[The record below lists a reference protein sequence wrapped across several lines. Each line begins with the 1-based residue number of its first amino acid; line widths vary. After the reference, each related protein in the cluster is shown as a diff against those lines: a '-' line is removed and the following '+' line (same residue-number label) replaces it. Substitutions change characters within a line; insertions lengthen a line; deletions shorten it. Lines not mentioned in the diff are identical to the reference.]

1 MSIEDK
7 KNEVLDLLKKT
18 NDSALI
24 EEVYNLLHP
33 DEAVE
38 EISVLQL
45 PEHLQ
50 QKINKAMEDYKR
62 GNYITHDQMKQ
73 KVQQWLIT

>member
-18 NDSALI
+18 NDSELI

-33 DEAVE
+33 HEAVE

-45 PEHLQ
+45 PDHLQ
-50 QKINKAMEDYKR
+50 KKINKAVEDYKT

-73 KVQQWLIT
+73 KVQQWLIK

>member
-18 NDSALI
+18 NDSELI

-33 DEAVE
+33 DEAME

-45 PEHLQ
+45 SEHLQ
-50 QKINKAMEDYKR
+50 QKINKAMEDYKT

-73 KVQQWLIT
+73 KVQQWLIN

>member
-50 QKINKAMEDYKR
+50 QKINKAMEDYKT
-62 GNYITHDQMKQ
+62 GNCITHDQMKQ
-73 KVQQWLIT
+73 KVQQWLIN

>member
-50 QKINKAMEDYKR
+50 QKINKAMEDYKT
-62 GNYITHDQMKQ
+62 GNYITQDQMKQ
-73 KVQQWLIT
+73 KVQQWLIN

>member
-50 QKINKAMEDYKR
+50 QKINKAMEDYKT

-73 KVQQWLIT
+73 KVQQWLIN

>member
-18 NDSALI
+18 NDSELI

-33 DEAVE
+33 DEAME

-50 QKINKAMEDYKR
+50 QKINKAMEDYKT

-73 KVQQWLIT
+73 KVQQWLIN

>member
-1 MSIEDK
+1 MSIKDK

-33 DEAVE
+33 DDSEE

-45 PEHLQ
+45 PENLQ

-73 KVQQWLIT
+73 KVQQWLIN

>member
-1 MSIEDK
+1 
-7 KNEVLDLLKKT
+7 VLALLKKT

-33 DEAVE
+33 DEAME

-50 QKINKAMEDYKR
+50 QKINKAMEDYKT

-73 KVQQWLIT
+73 KVQQWLIN

>member
-1 MSIEDK
+1 M
-7 KNEVLDLLKKT
+7 LHLLKKT
-18 NDSALI
+18 NDSELI
-24 EEVYNLLHP
+24 EEQYNLLHP

-38 EISVLQL
+38 ETSVLLL

-50 QKINKAMEDYKR
+50 QKINKAMDDYKT

-73 KVQQWLIT
+73 KVHQWLIK

>member
-33 DEAVE
+33 DESVE

-45 PEHLQ
+45 PENLQ
-50 QKINKAMEDYKR
+50 QKINKAMEDYKT

>member
-33 DEAVE
+33 DESVE

-45 PEHLQ
+45 PENLQ
-50 QKINKAMEDYKR
+50 QKINKAMEDYKT

-73 KVQQWLIT
+73 KVQQWLIN